1 MSYNYRKEYAKWKRW
16 KEQEE
21 RILKQMNM
29 PKNKINELREFD
41 WAQFNDERRFTRKQN
56 ITNDQYFA
64 LIPVNDKKE
73 FKNINDILDSIE
85 DEALYEYLKDEE
97 PVLLTV
103 ILLKIQGFSIKEIS
117 KVINIPIST
126 IYRKI
131 EKMPVSLLWK
141 WVFFYEH
148 KASPYLHIF
157 NIGIF
162 VICCYVVAIYML

>member
-56 ITNDQYFA
+56 ITNAQYFA

-131 EKMPVSLLWK
+131 EKIK
-141 WVFFYEH
+141 RNFR
-148 KASPYLHIF
+148 
-157 NIGIF
+157 
-162 VICCYVVAIYML
+162 

>member
-16 KEQEE
+16 KEQKE

-41 WAQFNDERRFTRKQN
+41 WAQFNAERRFTRKQS
-56 ITNDQYFA
+56 ITNVQYFT

-73 FKNINDILDSIE
+73 FKNINDILDSIK

-117 KVINIPIST
+117 KVINMPIST

-131 EKMPVSLLWK
+131 EKIK
-141 WVFFYEH
+141 RNF
-148 KASPYLHIF
+148 K
-157 NIGIF
+157 
-162 VICCYVVAIYML
+162 

>member
-117 KVINIPIST
+117 KVINIPS
-126 IYRKI
+126 
-131 EKMPVSLLWK
+131 
-141 WVFFYEH
+141 
-148 KASPYLHIF
+148 
-157 NIGIF
+157 
-162 VICCYVVAIYML
+162 

>member
-21 RILKQMNM
+21 KILKQMNM

-97 PVLLTV
+97 PVLLTI

-117 KVINIPIST
+117 KLINMPIST

-131 EKMPVSLLWK
+131 EKIK
-141 WVFFYEH
+141 KNF
-148 KASPYLHIF
+148 K
-157 NIGIF
+157 
-162 VICCYVVAIYML
+162 

>member
-1 MSYNYRKEYAKWKRW
+1 MSYNYRKEYAKWIRW

-41 WAQFNDERRFTRKQN
+41 WAKFNDERRFTRKQN

-103 ILLKIQGFSIKEIS
+103 ILLKIQGFSIKEMS
-117 KVINIPIST
+117 KLINMPIST

-131 EKMPVSLLWK
+131 EKIK
-141 WVFFYEH
+141 RNFR
-148 KASPYLHIF
+148 
-157 NIGIF
+157 
-162 VICCYVVAIYML
+162 

>member
-21 RILKQMNM
+21 RILKQMSM

-131 EKMPVSLLWK
+131 EKIK
-141 WVFFYEH
+141 RNFR
-148 KASPYLHIF
+148 
-157 NIGIF
+157 
-162 VICCYVVAIYML
+162 

>member
-97 PVLLTV
+97 PVLLTI

-117 KVINIPIST
+117 KLINMPIST

-131 EKMPVSLLWK
+131 EKIK
-141 WVFFYEH
+141 RNFR
-148 KASPYLHIF
+148 
-157 NIGIF
+157 
-162 VICCYVVAIYML
+162 

>member
-131 EKMPVSLLWK
+131 EKINNK
-141 WVFFYEH
+141 FY
-148 KASPYLHIF
+148 I
-157 NIGIF
+157 
-162 VICCYVVAIYML
+162 

>member
-16 KEQEE
+16 KDQEE
-21 RILKQMNM
+21 RLLKQMNM
-29 PKNKINELREFD
+29 PKNKINELRKFD
-41 WAQFNDERRFTRKQN
+41 WAQFNAERRFTRKQS
-56 ITNDQYFA
+56 IINDQYFT

-117 KVINIPIST
+117 KVINMPIST

-131 EKMPVSLLWK
+131 EKIK
-141 WVFFYEH
+141 RNF
-148 KASPYLHIF
+148 K
-157 NIGIF
+157 
-162 VICCYVVAIYML
+162 

>member
-41 WAQFNDERRFTRKQN
+41 WAKFNDERRFTRKQN

-117 KVINIPIST
+117 KLINMPIST

-131 EKMPVSLLWK
+131 EKIK
-141 WVFFYEH
+141 RNFR
-148 KASPYLHIF
+148 
-157 NIGIF
+157 
-162 VICCYVVAIYML
+162 

>member
-16 KEQEE
+16 KDQEE
-21 RILKQMNM
+21 KILKQMNM

-41 WAQFNDERRFTRKQN
+41 WAQFNDERRFTKKQS
-56 ITNDQYFA
+56 ITNDKYFT

-73 FKNINDILDSIE
+73 FKNINDILESIE
-85 DEALYEYLKDEE
+85 DEALYEYFKDEE

-117 KVINIPIST
+117 KLINMPIST

-131 EKMPVSLLWK
+131 EKIK
-141 WVFFYEH
+141 RNF
-148 KASPYLHIF
+148 K
-157 NIGIF
+157 
-162 VICCYVVAIYML
+162 

>member
-16 KEQEE
+16 KDQEE
-21 RILKQMNM
+21 RILKQMKM
-29 PKNKINELREFD
+29 PKNKINELREFN

-97 PVLLTV
+97 PVLLTI

-117 KVINIPIST
+117 KLINMPIST

-131 EKMPVSLLWK
+131 EKIK
-141 WVFFYEH
+141 KNF
-148 KASPYLHIF
+148 K
-157 NIGIF
+157 
-162 VICCYVVAIYML
+162 

>member
-41 WAQFNDERRFTRKQN
+41 WTQFNAERRFTRKQS
-56 ITNDQYFA
+56 ITNVQYFT

-73 FKNINDILDSIE
+73 FKNINDILDSIK

-117 KVINIPIST
+117 KVINMPIST

-131 EKMPVSLLWK
+131 EKIK
-141 WVFFYEH
+141 RNF
-148 KASPYLHIF
+148 K
-157 NIGIF
+157 
-162 VICCYVVAIYML
+162 

>member
-16 KEQEE
+16 KDQEE
-21 RILKQMNM
+21 RILKQMKM

-97 PVLLTV
+97 PVLLTI
-103 ILLKIQGFSIKEIS
+103 ILLKIQGFSIKGNI
-117 KVINIPIST
+117 KINK
-126 IYRKI
+126 YANQYNLQKNRK
-131 EKMPVSLLWK
+131 
-141 WVFFYEH
+141 
-148 KASPYLHIF
+148 
-157 NIGIF
+157 N
-162 VICCYVVAIYML
+162 

>member
-103 ILLKIQGFSIKEIS
+103 ILLKIKGFSIKEIS
-117 KVINIPIST
+117 KLINLPIST

-131 EKMPVSLLWK
+131 EKIK
-141 WVFFYEH
+141 RNFR
-148 KASPYLHIF
+148 
-157 NIGIF
+157 
-162 VICCYVVAIYML
+162 

>member
-117 KVINIPIST
+117 KVINMPIST
-126 IYRKI
+126 IYRK
-131 EKMPVSLLWK
+131 
-141 WVFFYEH
+141 FR
-148 KASPYLHIF
+148 
-157 NIGIF
+157 
-162 VICCYVVAIYML
+162 

>member
-29 PKNKINELREFD
+29 PKNKI
-41 WAQFNDERRFTRKQN
+41 
-56 ITNDQYFA
+56 NDQYFA

-117 KVINIPIST
+117 KLINMPIST

-131 EKMPVSLLWK
+131 EKIK
-141 WVFFYEH
+141 RNFR
-148 KASPYLHIF
+148 
-157 NIGIF
+157 
-162 VICCYVVAIYML
+162 

>member
-16 KEQEE
+16 KDQEE

-97 PVLLTV
+97 PVLLTI

-117 KVINIPIST
+117 KLINMPIST

-131 EKMPVSLLWK
+131 EKIK
-141 WVFFYEH
+141 KNF
-148 KASPYLHIF
+148 K
-157 NIGIF
+157 
-162 VICCYVVAIYML
+162 

>member
-16 KEQEE
+16 NEQEE

-103 ILLKIQGFSIKEIS
+103 VLLKIQGFSIKEIS
-117 KVINIPIST
+117 KLINMPIST

-131 EKMPVSLLWK
+131 EKIK
-141 WVFFYEH
+141 RNFR
-148 KASPYLHIF
+148 
-157 NIGIF
+157 
-162 VICCYVVAIYML
+162 

>member
-21 RILKQMNM
+21 RILKQMKM

-117 KVINIPIST
+117 KLINMPIST

-131 EKMPVSLLWK
+131 EKIK
-141 WVFFYEH
+141 RNFR
-148 KASPYLHIF
+148 
-157 NIGIF
+157 
-162 VICCYVVAIYML
+162 

>member
-73 FKNINDILDSIE
+73 FKNINDILDFIE

-97 PVLLTV
+97 PVLLTI

-117 KVINIPIST
+117 KLINMPIST

-131 EKMPVSLLWK
+131 EKIK
-141 WVFFYEH
+141 KNF
-148 KASPYLHIF
+148 K
-157 NIGIF
+157 
-162 VICCYVVAIYML
+162 

>member
-16 KEQEE
+16 KDQEE
-21 RILKQMNM
+21 RILKQMKM

-85 DEALYEYLKDEE
+85 DEALYEYLKDEK
-97 PVLLTV
+97 PVLLTI

-117 KVINIPIST
+117 KLINMPIST

-131 EKMPVSLLWK
+131 EKIK
-141 WVFFYEH
+141 KNF
-148 KASPYLHIF
+148 K
-157 NIGIF
+157 
-162 VICCYVVAIYML
+162 

>member
-21 RILKQMNM
+21 KILKQMNM

-41 WAQFNDERRFTRKQN
+41 WAQFNDERRFTMKQN

-131 EKMPVSLLWK
+131 EKIK
-141 WVFFYEH
+141 RNFR
-148 KASPYLHIF
+148 
-157 NIGIF
+157 
-162 VICCYVVAIYML
+162 

>member
-117 KVINIPIST
+117 KLINLPIST

-131 EKMPVSLLWK
+131 EKIK
-141 WVFFYEH
+141 RNFR
-148 KASPYLHIF
+148 
-157 NIGIF
+157 
-162 VICCYVVAIYML
+162 

>member
-85 DEALYEYLKDEE
+85 DGALYEYLKDEE

-131 EKMPVSLLWK
+131 EKIK
-141 WVFFYEH
+141 RNFR
-148 KASPYLHIF
+148 
-157 NIGIF
+157 
-162 VICCYVVAIYML
+162 

>member
-16 KEQEE
+16 KDQEE

-41 WAQFNDERRFTRKQN
+41 WAQFNDERRFNRIQN

-73 FKNINDILDSIE
+73 SKNINDILDSIE
-85 DEALYEYLKDEE
+85 DEALYEFLKDDE

-117 KVINIPIST
+117 KLINMPIST

-131 EKMPVSLLWK
+131 EKIK
-141 WVFFYEH
+141 RNFR
-148 KASPYLHIF
+148 
-157 NIGIF
+157 
-162 VICCYVVAIYML
+162 

>member
-85 DEALYEYLKDEE
+85 DDALYEYLKDEE

-117 KVINIPIST
+117 KLINMPIST

-131 EKMPVSLLWK
+131 EKIK
-141 WVFFYEH
+141 RNFR
-148 KASPYLHIF
+148 
-157 NIGIF
+157 
-162 VICCYVVAIYML
+162 

>member
-41 WAQFNDERRFTRKQN
+41 WAQFNDERCFTRKQN

-103 ILLKIQGFSIKEIS
+103 ILLKIQGFSIKEMS
-117 KVINIPIST
+117 KLINMPIST

-131 EKMPVSLLWK
+131 EKIK
-141 WVFFYEH
+141 RNFR
-148 KASPYLHIF
+148 
-157 NIGIF
+157 
-162 VICCYVVAIYML
+162 

>member
-56 ITNDQYFA
+56 ITNEQYFT

-117 KVINIPIST
+117 KLINMPIST

-131 EKMPVSLLWK
+131 EKIK
-141 WVFFYEH
+141 RNFR
-148 KASPYLHIF
+148 
-157 NIGIF
+157 
-162 VICCYVVAIYML
+162 

>member
-21 RILKQMNM
+21 KILKQMNM

-126 IYRKI
+126 NYRKI
-131 EKMPVSLLWK
+131 EKIK
-141 WVFFYEH
+141 RNFR
-148 KASPYLHIF
+148 
-157 NIGIF
+157 
-162 VICCYVVAIYML
+162 

>member
-16 KEQEE
+16 KDQEE
-21 RILKQMNM
+21 RILKQMKM
-29 PKNKINELREFD
+29 PKNKINELREFN

-97 PVLLTV
+97 PVLLTI
-103 ILLKIQGFSIKEIS
+103 ILLKIQGCSIKEIS
-117 KVINIPIST
+117 KLINMPIST

-131 EKMPVSLLWK
+131 EKIK
-141 WVFFYEH
+141 KNF
-148 KASPYLHIF
+148 K
-157 NIGIF
+157 
-162 VICCYVVAIYML
+162 

>member
-1 MSYNYRKEYAKWKRW
+1 MSYNYRKEYAKWKKW

-21 RILKQMNM
+21 RILKQMKM

-56 ITNDQYFA
+56 ITNEQYFT

-97 PVLLTV
+97 PVLLTI

-117 KVINIPIST
+117 KLINMPIST

-131 EKMPVSLLWK
+131 EKIK
-141 WVFFYEH
+141 KNFNNY
-148 KASPYLHIF
+148 SPFWCI
-157 NIGIF
+157 
-162 VICCYVVAIYML
+162 V

>member
-56 ITNDQYFA
+56 ITNNQYFA

-117 KVINIPIST
+117 KPIST

-131 EKMPVSLLWK
+131 EKIK
-141 WVFFYEH
+141 RNFR
-148 KASPYLHIF
+148 
-157 NIGIF
+157 
-162 VICCYVVAIYML
+162 

>member
-16 KEQEE
+16 KDQEE
-21 RILKQMNM
+21 RILKQMKM

-97 PVLLTV
+97 PVLLTI

-117 KVINIPIST
+117 KLINIPIST

-131 EKMPVSLLWK
+131 EKIK
-141 WVFFYEH
+141 KNF
-148 KASPYLHIF
+148 K
-157 NIGIF
+157 
-162 VICCYVVAIYML
+162 

>member
-97 PVLLTV
+97 PGLLTV
-103 ILLKIQGFSIKEIS
+103 ILLKIQGFSIKELS
-117 KVINIPIST
+117 KLINMPIST

-131 EKMPVSLLWK
+131 EKIK
-141 WVFFYEH
+141 RNFR
-148 KASPYLHIF
+148 
-157 NIGIF
+157 
-162 VICCYVVAIYML
+162 

>member
-1 MSYNYRKEYAKWKRW
+1 MSNNYRKEYAKWKRW
-16 KEQEE
+16 KDQEE
-21 RILKQMNM
+21 RILKQMKM
-29 PKNKINELREFD
+29 PKNKINELREFN

-97 PVLLTV
+97 PVLLTI

-117 KVINIPIST
+117 KLINMPIST

-131 EKMPVSLLWK
+131 EKIK
-141 WVFFYEH
+141 KNF
-148 KASPYLHIF
+148 K
-157 NIGIF
+157 
-162 VICCYVVAIYML
+162 